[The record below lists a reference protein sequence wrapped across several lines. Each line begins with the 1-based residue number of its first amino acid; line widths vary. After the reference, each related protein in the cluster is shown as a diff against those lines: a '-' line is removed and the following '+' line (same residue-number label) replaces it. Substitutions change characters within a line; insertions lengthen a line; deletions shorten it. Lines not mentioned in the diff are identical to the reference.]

1 MISLNNQIR
10 KQFETVL
17 QNVPKSKISLLSD
30 LLQTNKLDASSSVYD
45 FQNELGISSSQ
56 VNVLRNA
63 LKLMPDSFSA
73 SIVLDL
79 LDELRQTKQT
89 HTDSTQ
95 LVMTNPLVD
104 DKTSY
109 TLGKMLEM
117 ISEAESHIML
127 IGYAVYGD
135 IKSILDAMAK
145 VKDEKGVVIDFL
157 FNNARKFQ
165 KEIKE
170 NWNVKVPLPNI
181 YTYRSKQGRSSLH
194 AKVLIIDDK
203 SVLVTSANMT
213 ENAMEKNVEMGIVH
227 YGSIVK
233 DAKMLFQALI
243 DQGYLVKLT

>member
-1 MISLNNQIR
+1 MLH
-10 KQFETVL
+10 
-17 QNVPKSKISLLSD
+17 
-30 LLQTNKLDASSSVYD
+30 
-45 FQNELGISSSQ
+45 
-56 VNVLRNA
+56 
-63 LKLMPDSFSA
+63 
-73 SIVLDL
+73 SI
-79 LDELRQTKQT
+79 
-89 HTDSTQ
+89 
-95 LVMTNPLVD
+95 
-104 DKTSY
+104 
-109 TLGKMLEM
+109 
-117 ISEAESHIML
+117 
-127 IGYAVYGD
+127 

-227 YGSIVK
+227 YGNIVK

-243 DQGYLVKLT
+243 DQGYLVKLP